1 MQHVSKFKWNDR
13 YGALATGAT
22 TATGMYQVSRHL
34 ITRKQRELQRKI
46 KREDKAIQAK
56 KDYKTKM
63 ISENQAKQRLEELG
77 FQSHFLETGNLQPIL
92 PVKKKSSFASMAIS
106 NSNSNRKQVICQKP
120 TEYFQVAAI
129 SAGPYLENDSL
140 ELTAGQ
146 SRNLICL
153 SAVGFV
159 VGFSLY
165 LVVVKKLRNWD
176 WYKKNFNQNEL
187 MMEQYEKRLNAL
199 ENDQKQILETQNKIL
214 ESLTKKES

>member
-1 MQHVSKFKWNDR
+1 MQHVSKFKSNDG

-22 TATGMYQVSRHL
+22 TATGMYKVSRHL

-46 KREDKAIQAK
+46 QREDKAIQAK
-56 KDYKTKM
+56 KEYRTKM

-77 FQSHFLETGNLQPIL
+77 FQSHFLETGDLQPIL
-92 PVKKKSSFASMAIS
+92 PVKKKSPFATMSIP
-106 NSNSNRKQVICQKP
+106 NYNSNRKQVIYQKP

-140 ELTAGQ
+140 ELTSGQ

-199 ENDQKQILETQNKIL
+199 ENDQKQIVETQNKIL